1 VLKATHRQK
10 SMMRFTSLFHH
21 LSLFHSALVIVLC
34 SSLTVFGT
42 PQISQAL
49 PSSLDFEF
57 LDCQEGD
64 TNLKIKMN
72 RFSPSASSI
81 YMDGFVPRATAP
93 SSFGPNG
100 FGFYGE
106 FADWVE
112 TPEYI
117 SLPVP
122 VTFGNDNRPE
132 PIAATYAPRMGT
144 NSTILDLRLYKQT
157 GDRYKVVLVTSFGNT
172 SGFSSKTLNSCQ
184 VKNLAFIKKVLPDQS
199 KSAIVCAITV
209 EALPAFTTLNPNW
222 KNGNFATVQGDRK
235 CQ

>member
-1 VLKATHRQK
+1 MKIPHISQ
-10 SMMRFTSLFHH
+10 
-21 LSLFHSALVIVLC
+21 SALAIALC
-34 SSLTVFGT
+34 SSLTVLGI
-42 PQISQAL
+42 PQVSQAV

-57 LDCQEGD
+57 LDCQEGG

-81 YMDGFVPRATAP
+81 YMDGAALRSTTPNG
-93 SSFGPNG
+93 FGPNG

-122 VTFGNDNRPE
+122 ATFGDNNRPE

-144 NSTILDLRLYKQT
+144 DANILDLRLYKQT
-157 GDRYKVVLVTSFGNT
+157 GDRYKVILVTSFGNT
-172 SGFSSKTLNSCQ
+172 TGLSSRTLNNCQ
-184 VKNLAFIKKVLPDQS
+184 VKNLSLIKKILPDRS
-199 KSAIVCAITV
+199 KSAIVCNITA
-209 EALPAFTTLNPNW
+209 EIPPTFTVLDENW
-222 KNGNFATVQGDRK
+222 KNGNFSTIRADRK

>member
-1 VLKATHRQK
+1 
-10 SMMRFTSLFHH
+10 MRFTSLFHP
-21 LSLFHSALVIVLC
+21 LSFGQRALAIVLC
-34 SSLTVFGT
+34 SSLTVLGT
-42 PQISQAL
+42 PQVSQAV

-81 YMDGFVPRATAP
+81 YMDGAALRSTTPNG
-93 SSFGPNG
+93 FGPNG
-100 FGFYGE
+100 FGLYGE

-122 VTFGNDNRPE
+122 VIFGNNNRPE

-157 GDRYKVVLVTSFGNT
+157 DDRYKVVLVTSFGNT

-184 VKNLAFIKKVLPDQS
+184 VKNLAFIKKILPDRS

-209 EALPAFTTLNPNW
+209 EALPAFTALDQNW